1 MKKRQVDCAA
11 VLFLKQAYA
20 DDFGQNFKIG
30 VVFLSKNFYQG
41 SQNFLAVLEL
51 LLFHLFQ
58 HRHEQLVNKSL
69 EDQIFIAGGSN
80 LFDCFRNTEH
90 IDVRLI
96 ETTQNKLYSF
106 LWLFNKTGD
115 NQLFLVKFTVVVVWV

>member
-1 MKKRQVDCAA
+1 M
-11 VLFLKQAYA
+11 
-20 DDFGQNFKIG
+20 
-30 VVFLSKNFYQG
+30 
-41 SQNFLAVLEL
+41 LEL

-106 LWLFNKTGD
+106 LRLFNKTGD